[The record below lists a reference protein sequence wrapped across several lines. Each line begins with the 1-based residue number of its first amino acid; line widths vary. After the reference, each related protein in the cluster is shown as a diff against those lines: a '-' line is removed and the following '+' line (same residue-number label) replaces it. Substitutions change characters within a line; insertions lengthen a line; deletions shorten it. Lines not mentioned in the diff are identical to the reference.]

1 MASLFLAGVIFLA
14 VWALEVIV
22 FLVGYQMSK
31 SSS

>member
-1 MASLFLAGVIFLA
+1 MSPLFLAGVIFLA

-22 FLVGYQMSK
+22 FLVGYRMSK